1 MVLALALTMN
11 LTLFAIQAGQRR
23 KLPHFEELEQATRRL
38 AASADLARRATAIVH
53 DTVLNDLA
61 VVMNSPDV
69 LDARVRQALRDDLDT
84 LEGGA
89 WMRATE
95 RVPVHD
101 EEQARIRNE
110 ISKLASDFRW
120 RGLAVNVTGAGPG
133 IYVFADGA
141 GDALVGALRAT
152 LENVLRHSGTT
163 TADVEIMYSDDEVT
177 FMISDQ
183 GAGFDT
189 STVDAQRLGIRNSIV
204 GRMEDVGGRVRVWS
218 SPGTGTTV
226 LIGVPVAA
234 VLERVAPSGHQKGDY
249 ADRDD

>member
-1 MVLALALTMN
+1 
-11 LTLFAIQAGQRR
+11 
-23 KLPHFEELEQATRRL
+23 
-38 AASADLARRATAIVH
+38 
-53 DTVLNDLA
+53 
-61 VVMNSPDV
+61 
-69 LDARVRQALRDDLDT
+69 
-84 LEGGA
+84 
-89 WMRATE
+89 
-95 RVPVHD
+95 
-101 EEQARIRNE
+101 
-110 ISKLASDFRW
+110 
-120 RGLAVNVTGAGPG
+120 VTGAGPG

-204 GRMEDVGGRVRVWS
+204 GRMEDVGGGVRVWS